1 MKFLIRLC
9 WVLLGVMLFCFALL
23 AVNQTQVALRFLS
36 WQTPEVSVFWWLLA
50 AFVTGL
56 LAGALG
62 VGLSSLRLRLRQRSL
77 GRELQASKGELQKLR
92 ALTLQD

>member
-9 WVLLGVMLFCFALL
+9 WVLLAVLLFCFALL
-23 AVNQTQVALRFLS
+23 AVNQDQVALRFLS

-50 AFVTGL
+50 AFLLGL
-56 LAGALG
+56 TLGATA
-62 VGLSSLRLRLRQRSL
+62 VGLGSLRLRLKQRSL
-77 GRELQASKGELQKLR
+77 GRELQASRGELQKLR